1 MGPLSLWH
9 IACLGVA
16 LTVVLSCTGR
26 GTAVD
31 RSEVDSLNRLAYSTR
46 YSQLDTSARYS
57 QEAYDRSEGYADGR
71 AIALN
76 NLAFVQY
83 MHMDYD
89 SSITLYRNSCAL
101 TDNSL
106 IQAAADVGIMKIC
119 QITGRNDE
127 FYDYRNDAA
136 RKLKR
141 IGTDRQLMTDD
152 QRLWYNYTRSEFHF
166 ASATYYNSIQQEN
179 QGEAELREVTDDKSL
194 VDSDSAQLARYCLLT
209 GDYDRALEIGRR
221 SGLTY
226 MRASALQK
234 IAGRLVNGEQ
244 GDGDSVPDLP
254 LRMAQRALQYFRDYG
269 SIYSVAVTYLTISE
283 YYIHQNMPEVAL
295 DTATKALEFVNIQ
308 HKRLYGADAQ
318 FLLPYS
324 LTPDSISTEMEWM
337 KDGTIACAWDW
348 IAQIRE
354 HLSMAYSSL
363 GLKRQSDYNRNVYLD
378 ILNATRQDRQLE
390 NQLENLETEQLGQYI
405 LVWTVVLLSLL
416 VFTGLFIYIRF
427 LGRRSKRQYGKDMK
441 TVEETFRKWMRENE
455 TLYSSLSQEEKR
467 LDSETYMH
475 ERHIAENKR
484 SYIDKCTSLSLVY
497 SITPFLDRAVN
508 EVRKLKEADE
518 SVEVRNE
525 RLAYLM
531 ELTGRINLYNEIL
544 SHWIK
549 VRQGLVSL
557 NIENFRIQPL
567 LDTLA
572 KNTNTFSGKGLTLQV
587 DRSDAVVKA
596 DRALTLFMMNTL
608 LDNARKYT
616 PAGGSVRISAEEQ
629 GNYVEVSVTD
639 TGRGLSQEDIDTLLN
654 EKVYDS
660 SKIGDD
666 GHDEELRRNKG
677 FGFGLMNCKGIIDKY
692 RKTNPLFSVCLFGVE
707 SEKGRGSRFFFRLP
721 KGTLRGVLAV
731 LLMFTGL
738 AGYGKPT
745 SGGFADDCIA
755 TAARFADSVYF
766 ANIDGLYG
774 KAVVYADSVLHQLNA
789 AYMAQYPD
797 GMELLSLYG
806 DRNYTELDWW
816 NSAVRTD
823 YSIILDV
830 RNETAVA
837 ALALQDWRLYRYNN
851 EIYQRL
857 YKLTNFDYAL
867 EESVAAAHRGNIIR
881 QTIIIVVVALII
893 IGLVAFLV
901 VYYRIHLLPTFNMR
915 QLMQFNRNLFTR
927 KHTDFAAFVFRGIN
941 DIKLVDGVAVGVCRT
956 DGTGLDIQMTGNCPY
971 SEIIKDRLSL
981 DMCDGRE
988 SSLAD
993 GRIRTFLLVPEV
1005 CGTDGDEGQAAPEP
1019 VGMLAVVFHSPALSE
1034 ADERIIRLVAQQTAT
1049 YLYYSNI
1056 RVENQRDLLQLK
1068 EDENRRTEREEYALH
1083 VQNMVLDNCLSAI
1096 KHETMYYPNRIR
1108 QILTDIDGGKT
1119 DVEMKEKVDGLDEL
1133 MNYYKEVFTVLSS
1146 CAARQLDNVMFKR
1159 RTIPVADLALY
1170 AQKAMG
1176 RCAKRK
1182 DVDVKLL
1189 VDAPRDLS
1197 VIGDGCMLQYLM
1209 DNIVEAML
1217 QCEDDGTVCLSFS
1230 LSDGMV
1236 RFTFVDSRTRKGG
1249 EELSTMFYP
1258 EHLRYDEAEDRLV
1271 GVEYLV
1277 CRQIVREHDEYGGR
1291 RGCRIGV
1298 SDCTD
1303 GYVIEVMLNGL
1314 SNKK

>member
-1 MGPLSLWH
+1 MGPLSLWRV
-9 IACLGVA
+9 ACLGVA
-16 LTVVLSCTGR
+16 VAVALSCGDR
-26 GTAVD
+26 GTTVD
-31 RSEVDSLNRLAYSTR
+31 RSEVDSLNRIAYATRYEQLDTTSR
-46 YSQLDTSARYS
+46 YSQL
-57 QEAYDRSEGYADGR
+57 AYDRSDGYADGR

-89 SSITLYRNSCAL
+89 SSLTLYKYSYAL

-127 FYDYRNDAA
+127 FYDYRNDAE
-136 RKLKR
+136 RKLRR
-141 IGTDRQLMTDD
+141 IGKDRGLMTDD
-152 QRLWYNYTRSEFHF
+152 QRRWYNYAKSEFHF
-166 ASATYYNSIQQEN
+166 AAATYCNSIQQEI
-179 QGEAELREVTDDKSL
+179 QGDAELREVTDDKSL

-244 GDGDSVPDLP
+244 GDEDSIPDLP

-283 YYIHQNMPEVAL
+283 YYIHRNMPEVAL

-337 KDGTIACAWDW
+337 KDGTISCAWDW

-354 HLSMAYSSL
+354 HLSMVYSSL

-378 ILNATRQDRQLE
+378 ILNATRRDRQLE
-390 NQLENLETEQLGQYI
+390 NQLEHLETEQLGQYI
-405 LVWTVVLLSLL
+405 LVWTVALLSL
-416 VFTGLFIYIRF
+416 VIFIGLFVYIRF
-427 LGRRSKRQYGKDMK
+427 LGRRSKRQYGSDIKA
-441 TVEETFRKWMRENE
+441 VEATFHKWMQDNE
-455 TLYSSLSQEEKR
+455 TLYSSLSREEKR
-467 LDSETYMH
+467 IDSETYMH

-518 SVEVRNE
+518 SVEVRRE
-525 RLAYLM
+525 RLEYLM

-557 NIENFRIQPL
+557 NIENFGIQPL

-572 KNTNTFSGKGLTLQV
+572 KNGNTFSGKGLTLRV
-587 DRSDAVVKA
+587 DSSDAVVKA

-616 PAGGSVRISAEEQ
+616 PAGGSVRISALQMEDC
-629 GNYVEVSVTD
+629 VEVSVAD
-639 TGRGLSQEDIDTLLN
+639 TGRGLSEEDIRTLLN

-666 GHDEELRRNKG
+666 GSDEELRRNKG

-692 RKTNPLFSVCLFGVE
+692 RKTNPVFSVCLFGVE

-721 KGTLRGVLAV
+721 KGTLRGVMAV
-731 LLMFTGL
+731 LLMMTGL
-738 AGYGKPT
+738 TCSAQPE
-745 SGGFADDCIA
+745 ADSQQEDCIA

-774 KAVVYADSVLHQLNA
+774 KAVVYADSALQQLNA
-789 AYMAQYPD
+789 AYMSQYPD
-797 GMELLSLYG
+797 GVDLLSLYG
-806 DRNYTELDWW
+806 DRNYAELDWW
-816 NSAVRTD
+816 NSSVKTD
-823 YSIILDV
+823 YAVILDV

-857 YKLTNFDYAL
+857 YKLTTFDYDL
-867 EESVAAAHRGNIIR
+867 EESVEAAHRGNIIR
-881 QTIIIVVVALII
+881 QTIIIVVVALIL

-927 KHTDFAAFVFRGIN
+927 KHPDFAAFVFRGIN
-941 DIKLVDGVAVGVCRT
+941 DIKLIDGVAVGVLRI
-956 DGTGLDIQMTGNCPY
+956 DGAGLDIQTTAGCPY
-971 SEIIKDRLSL
+971 ADIIADRLSR
-981 DMCDGRE
+981 DMQGHGE

-1005 CGTDGDEGQAAPEP
+1005 CGTGGETVRTQPEP
-1019 VGMLAVVFHSPALSE
+1019 VGVLAVVFHSPTLSE
-1034 ADERIIRLVAQQTAT
+1034 ADGRIIRLAAQQIAT

-1068 EDENRRTEREEYALH
+1068 EDENRRTEREEYGLH

-1108 QILTDIDGGKT
+1108 QILVDIDADKT
-1119 DVEMKEKVDGLDEL
+1119 GAEMAEKVGDLDEL
-1133 MNYYKEVFTVLSS
+1133 INYYKEVFTLLSS

-1159 RTIPVADLALY
+1159 KTVPVADLAQY
-1170 AQKAMG
+1170 AEKAVR
-1176 RCAKRK
+1176 RCARRK
-1182 DVDVKLL
+1182 GLDVRLQ
-1189 VDAPRDLS
+1189 VDNHPDLS
-1197 VIGDGCMLQYLM
+1197 VIGDVCMLQYLL
-1209 DNIVEAML
+1209 DNIVEALL
-1217 QCEDDGTVCLSFS
+1217 QCEDDGVVRLGFS

-1236 RFTFVDSRTRKGG
+1236 RFTFVDSRTRMSG

-1258 EHLRYDEAEDRLV
+1258 EHLRYDGAEDRLV

-1291 RGCRIGV
+1291 RGCRISV
-1298 SDCTD
+1298 SDCAD
-1303 GYVIEVMLNGL
+1303 GYVIEVVLNGL